1 MIFHLNVFLPFLA
14 FIINFFVWTY
24 VVSIGKNNKLTRS
37 TLLYLSLV
45 MIYSILIFYLR
56 LGQSLEDNI
65 YLLKLIPLSYL
76 PLGVLFLNFT
86 YKLLRKNPDFILYI
100 FVGIVCMSRSHL
112 QFYVCPY
119 NINYVWNMGFLLF
132 LFIGIQI
139 ITGIVL
145 SWHYCSDI
153 QVSYY
158 SIQYLG
164 REVYY
169 GWCLYYIHSSGASFI
184 FGSLIFHVGRG
195 LYVSSNLF

>member
-1 MIFHLNVFLPFLA
+1 MNNSGITLTSTIMKLA
-14 FIINFFVWTY
+14 TINWNNNLL
-24 VVSIGKNNKLTRS
+24 IGMS
-37 TLLYLSLV
+37 G
-45 MIYSILIFYLR
+45 I
-56 LGQSLEDNI
+56 G
-65 YLLKLIPLSYL
+65 
-76 PLGVLFLNFT
+76 
-86 YKLLRKNPDFILYI
+86 
-100 FVGIVCMSRSHL
+100 VGIVCMSRSHL

>member
-1 MIFHLNVFLPFLA
+1 MKSY
-14 FIINFFVWTY
+14 INIKLSKINTGRTY
-24 VVSIGKNNKLTRS
+24 PGHNKSGKNILSKLVEVK
-37 TLLYLSLV
+37 LLYLNIQVLYCLTLTFHT
-45 MIYSILIFYLR
+45 IINRGSIR
-56 LGQSLEDNI
+56 S
-65 YLLKLIPLSYL
+65 
-76 PLGVLFLNFT
+76 GVVSCNQ
-86 YKLLRKNPDFILYI
+86 RMSGIG
-100 FVGIVCMSRSHL
+100 VGIVCMSRSHL